1 MTKTLQLAKH
11 FDQSKLS
18 AKVYVS
24 EKYDGVPVRFDVK
37 SEYGRVLVMPG
48 LSRQG
53 EELHSTEWVRVRLQN
68 MLNSRDYIGDGHRMV
83 FIGEVMH
90 EHYTGFKDISGVVRR
105 KEPQTGLYVK
115 LFDFW
120 DAMRPDDSFAHRL
133 FAMQCI
139 LDRRQCHE
147 VRITKQLSMGV
158 IQAAK
163 FVQTIPDGQEGW
175 IIRDATETFQPG
187 KRTWGYQKVVKEPTI
202 DLSIVGYE
210 EGIGK
215 NANAVGRLIAEYNGI
230 KIGVGPGKMTYPERV
245 MLWERDQARNSG
257 GGLQL
262 PIDLPRMA
270 CIKYKPDEGYTAL
283 RQPTFQHWRDDK
295 DKPDA

>member
-1 MTKTLQLAKH
+1 MTKTLQLAKPY
-11 FDQSKLS
+11 DLS
-18 AKVYVS
+18 RLSDKVYVS
-24 EKYDGVPVRFDVK
+24 KKYDGVPVRFNAYTADGIVWVD
-37 SEYGRVLVMPG
+37 RG

-53 EELHSTEWVRVRLQN
+53 EELHSTAWIRARLAK
-68 MLNSRDYIGDGHRMV
+68 MLNSRDYIGDGHQMV

-105 KEPQTGLYVK
+105 KEPQTGLYVQ

-147 VRITKQLSMGV
+147 VRLVQQLKLSSE
-158 IQAAK
+158 QAADL
-163 FVQTIPDGQEGW
+163 VSSVPDDQEGW

-202 DLSIVGYE
+202 DLRIVGYE
-210 EGIGK
+210 EGVGK
-215 NANAVGRLIAEYNGI
+215 NANAVGRLIAEYNGAL
-230 KIGVGPGKMTYPERV
+230 IGVGPGKLSYAERTA
-245 MLWERDQARNSG
+245 LWERDCIARSVA
-257 GGLQL
+257 GGLPL
-262 PIDLPRMA
+262 DLPRMA

-283 RQPTFQHWRDDK
+283 RQPTFQNWRDDK
-295 DKPDA
+295 DMPDA